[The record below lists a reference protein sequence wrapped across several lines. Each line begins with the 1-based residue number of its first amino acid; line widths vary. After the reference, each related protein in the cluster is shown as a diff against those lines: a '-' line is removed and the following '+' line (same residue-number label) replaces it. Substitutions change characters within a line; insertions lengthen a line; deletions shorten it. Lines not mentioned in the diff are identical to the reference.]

1 MELFLKLWS
10 FLIKKKSLIVLILA
24 KGLFHGSIIVS
35 VPPSHFFYQQNYTQ
49 KKEIYKLNFWK
60 LSDFGSFQF
69 TESEEKKKG
78 FKMPKIEIS
87 WPSCINKLFACACVQ
102 NPFINKPYDKLLDEF
117 NDSLY
122 KHTLTNIYTFFVVT
136 NQQPWNEL
144 ETRGVSHYGLAI
156 YIKIYILRQ
165 KKRIREIQIFYHANI

>member
-1 MELFLKLWS
+1 MKLFNKL
-10 FLIKKKSLIVLILA
+10 KKSLIVLILA

-69 TESEEKKKG
+69 TESEKKKDLKCQRWKFLG
-78 FKMPKIEIS
+78 LLVSINHLHVHVHKILLSTNPMTSSLTSSTI
-87 WPSCINKLFACACVQ
+87 PCINT
-102 NPFINKPYDKLLDEF
+102 NSPTSTPFLLSPTNNREMNWKQGVCHIMALPF
-117 NDSLY
+117 
-122 KHTLTNIYTFFVVT
+122 TL
-136 NQQPWNEL
+136 
-144 ETRGVSHYGLAI
+144 
-156 YIKIYILRQ
+156 KYILRQ